1 MGGEG
6 EAWGVL
12 LVSEWSGGRAREIR
26 LDIDVH

>member
-12 LVSEWSGGRAREIR
+12 LVSGWSGGRAREIR
-26 LDIDVH
+26 FDTDVQ